1 MILEQLAP
9 WTSGAAPAPEEGERV
24 FAVNTEAIDEHQL
37 TERRLEEVLDSLM
50 GANERIVELNESLEA
65 LVAKRTEALHAAF
78 AQTEVMLESMVDGL
92 VSFDRDGRVQ
102 AVNPALSRLLVISEI
117 EVGDLAG
124 EVLPDSLRTLLERAT
139 VERASV
145 NMEIDLPGDR
155 IGAATASPIHRK
167 DDDARS
173 GGTVLTLRDVTVEKR
188 IDQMKTNFTA
198 AVSHELRTP
207 LTSVLGFAKL
217 TARKL
222 EAHVFPH
229 VTTENPKT
237 TRAVETVRKNL
248 GIITTEGTRLTA
260 LINDVLDISKM
271 ESGHV
276 HWKRSTLDLPGLV
289 RQSIEATSALFD
301 ERVELRSEI
310 STELPAAVGDPDR
323 VMQVVINLIS
333 NAAKFTDE
341 GSVTVAVARTDGGVD
356 ISVTDTG
363 AGIAEVD
370 QASIFER
377 FRQVGDTLGDK
388 PKGTGLGLAICV
400 QIAEAH
406 GGAIRV
412 ESTPGEGSRFTF
424 WLPEVGD
431 TA

>member
-1 MILEQLAP
+1 VILEQLAP